1 MNNLR
6 GVDLNLLVTLE
17 MLLTECNVTRAA
29 QRLHL
34 SQPSVSVQLRRL
46 REMFGDPLLSPAA
59 GGMTPT
65 ARGQALLPA
74 VRSAL
79 GEIRKVLNRTRAFEP
94 KEAHVLWQIAAA
106 DYAEQAILLPLLPK
120 LRRAAPSARVAVHQA
135 SHARMFKQL
144 ESGALD
150 VALLTMDAA
159 PEHLHRQVLYREHY
173 VLIARKGHP
182 AFKRKL
188 TIERFC
194 ELDHVLVS
202 PDGGGFRGV
211 TDAALES
218 RGRKRR
224 VVVSTQHFLFVPEI
238 VAQSDLVA
246 IVPSRLIRQRTER
259 LLIVSPPINVPSYD
273 MGMAWHERSH
283 VDPAQQWLREQIA
296 RAVMPPTRGFSSPPA
311 G

>member
-1 MNNLR
+1 MNNLH
-6 GVDLNLLVTLE
+6 GIDLNLLVTLE
-17 MLLTECNVTRAA
+17 TLLTERNVTRAA

-34 SQPSVSVQLRRL
+34 SQPSVSVQLRKL
-46 REMFGDPLLSPAA
+46 REMFADPLLSPGP
-59 GGMTPT
+59 GGMIPT

-74 VRSAL
+74 VRTAL
-79 GEIRKVLNRTRAFEP
+79 GEVRKVLNKTRAFEP
-94 KEAHVLWQIAAA
+94 KDAHVLWQIAAV

-120 LRRAAPSARVAVHQA
+120 LRRLAPSARVAVHQA
-135 SHARMFKQL
+135 THTRMLRQL

-159 PEHLHRQVLYREHY
+159 PEDLHRQVLYREHY

-188 TIERFC
+188 TLDRFC
-194 ELDHVLVS
+194 ELDYMLVS

-211 TDAALES
+211 TDTALEN
-218 RGRKRR
+218 RNRKRR
-224 VVVSTQHFLFVPEI
+224 VVVSTQHFLFVPEV

-246 IVPSRLIRQRTER
+246 VVPSRLVERRTDR
-259 LLIVSPPINVPSYD
+259 LLIVSPPIPIPAYD
-273 MGMAWHERSH
+273 MGMIWHERSH

-296 RAVMPPTRGFSSPPA
+296 RSV
-311 G
+311 

>member
-6 GVDLNLLVTLE
+6 GIDLNLLVTLE
-17 MLLTECNVTRAA
+17 VLLTERNVTRAA

-34 SQPSVSVQLRRL
+34 SQPSVSVQLRKL
-46 REMFGDPLLSPAA
+46 RELFADPLLSPAA
-59 GGMTPT
+59 GGLIPT
-65 ARGQALLPA
+65 ARGHALLPA
-74 VRSAL
+74 VQAAL
-79 GEIRKVLNRTRAFEP
+79 GEVRKVLNKSRAFDP
-94 KEAHVLWQIAAA
+94 MQANVLWQIAAA

-120 LRRAAPSARVAVHQA
+120 LRRSAPLSRVAVHQA

-150 VALLTMDAA
+150 VALLAMETS

-173 VLIARKGHP
+173 VLIARKKHP

-188 TIERFC
+188 TLDRFC
-194 ELDHVLVS
+194 ELDHMLVS
-202 PDGGGFRGV
+202 PDGGGLRGA
-211 TDAALES
+211 TDAALEG

-224 VVVSTQHFLFVPEI
+224 VVLSTQHFLFVPEV

-246 IVPSRLIRQRTER
+246 LVPARLIQQRTEG
-259 LLIVSPPINVPSYD
+259 LLIVSPPINVPGYE

-283 VDPAQQWLREQIA
+283 VDPAQRWLREQIV
-296 RAVMPPTRGFSSPPA
+296 RAVRT
-311 G
+311 

>member
-1 MNNLR
+1 MNNLH
-6 GVDLNLLVTLE
+6 GIDLNLLVTLE
-17 MLLTECNVTRAA
+17 VLLTERNVTRAA

-34 SQPSVSVQLRRL
+34 SQPSVSVQLRKL
-46 REMFGDPLLSPAA
+46 REMFADPLLSPGP

-74 VRSAL
+74 VRAAL
-79 GEIRKVLNRTRAFEP
+79 GEVRKVLNKTHAFEP

-120 LRRAAPSARVAVHQA
+120 LRRLAPSTRVAIHQA
-135 SHARMFKQL
+135 THTRMLRQL

-150 VALLTMDAA
+150 VALLTIDAA
-159 PEHLHRQVLYREHY
+159 PEHLHRRVLYREHY

-188 TIERFC
+188 TLNRFC
-194 ELDHVLVS
+194 ELDYMLVS

-211 TDAALES
+211 TDTALES

-224 VVVSTQHFLFVPEI
+224 VAVSTQHFLFVPEV

-246 IVPSRLIRQRTER
+246 VVPSRLVERRTDR
-259 LLIVSPPINVPSYD
+259 LLIVSPPIAIPGYD
-273 MGMAWHERSH
+273 MGMVWHERSH

-296 RAVMPPTRGFSSPPA
+296 GAV
-311 G
+311 

>member
-6 GVDLNLLVTLE
+6 GIDLNLLVTLE
-17 MLLTECNVTRAA
+17 TLLTERNVTRAA

-34 SQPSVSVQLRRL
+34 SQPSASVQLRKL
-46 REMFGDPLLSPAA
+46 RELFADPLLSPAA
-59 GGMTPT
+59 GGMIPT

-74 VRSAL
+74 VQAAL
-79 GEIRKVLNRTRAFEP
+79 AEVRKVLNKSHVFDP
-94 KEAHVLWQIAAA
+94 KEANVIWQIAAA

-120 LRRAAPSARVAVHQA
+120 LRRAAPLSRVAAHQA
-135 SHARMFKQL
+135 SHSRMFKQL
-144 ESGALD
+144 ENGALD
-150 VALLTMDAA
+150 VALLAMEAA

-173 VLIARKGHP
+173 VLIARKKHP

-188 TIERFC
+188 TLDRFC

-211 TDAALES
+211 TDTALES

-224 VVVSTQHFLFVPEI
+224 VVLSTQHFLFVPEL

-246 IVPSRLIRQRTER
+246 LVPARLVRQHTEE
-259 LLIVSPPINVPSYD
+259 LLVVSPPLPVPGYE
-273 MGMAWHERSH
+273 MGMVWHERSH
-283 VDPAQQWLREQIA
+283 VDPAQQWLREQIV
-296 RAVMPPTRGFSSPPA
+296 RAV
-311 G
+311 